1 MAAADSIETQK
12 TGFTLIVNTIRCCRQ
27 MYISEQNAEFTRQ
40 LLELGLKF
48 ANTQSELQ
56 LNYDT
61 FYKSLRELFGG
72 RSLPADIFE
81 IYVLTLLES
90 LNPKKRSCE
99 ILVEALSSPCNYL
112 NISTQIVRK
121 FT

>member
-48 ANTQSELQ
+48 ANTQS
-56 LNYDT
+56 
-61 FYKSLRELFGG
+61 
-72 RSLPADIFE
+72 
-81 IYVLTLLES
+81 
-90 LNPKKRSCE
+90 
-99 ILVEALSSPCNYL
+99 
-112 NISTQIVRK
+112 
-121 FT
+121 